1 MKISIL
7 LLLNYSIKTVHDMKS
22 HVSSV
27 LVRLISCIPCIQ
39 LYKWRS
45 TTLCSE
51 EPLLGLC
58 PQSSPHRVTLV
69 LNMKY
74 IITVTCSLQ
83 TAGAARCTGS
93 PPIRAQE
100 GWRVTNHSS
109 GKLAGANKVK
119 IFPTNRNQHL
129 AAAEG
134 DLKPGLGAGTVLQ
147 GSVLR

>member
-1 MKISIL
+1 MEIEDIVFRNATLQEKL
-7 LLLNYSIKTVHDMKS
+7 YSVC
-22 HVSSV
+22 V
-27 LVRLISCIPCIQ
+27 L
-39 LYKWRS
+39 
-45 TTLCSE
+45 
-51 EPLLGLC
+51 
-58 PQSSPHRVTLV
+58 SPHRVTLI

-74 IITVTCSLQ
+74 IITVRSTCSLQ
-83 TAGAARCTGS
+83 AAGAARCTGC